1 MRARG
6 ALSFL
11 AVTLAPAVARADDV
25 PDLGKLAALIRWS
38 GVVASI
44 PLLLGAMLLI
54 RMVERT
60 GDRLAARFPNRRPTV
75 QKVQTSLRFLLY
87 IAAFSLAIGL
97 SFRLDST
104 SLAVIGG
111 SLAVAVGFALRDL
124 VASFVAGITI
134 MFDRPFQVG
143 DRVTYGGEYGDV
155 IKIGLRSVRLLTLDH
170 NFVTIPNNR
179 VLTDVTVSSNYAAL
193 EMQVPIDFYIG
204 MDQDA
209 DLAIVII
216 REACLTSPYVFLA
229 HPVVV
234 EVRQVSFEQMTALR
248 LKARP
253 YVFNCKY
260 ERDFETDVHL
270 RVLEGFRKHGITAP
284 RAMV

>member
-1 MRARG
+1 MT
-6 ALSFL
+6 
-11 AVTLAPAVARADDV
+11 VVMLAPTVAYADDV
-25 PDLGKLAALIRWS
+25 PDLSKMAALIRWT
-38 GVVASI
+38 GVVASV
-44 PLLLGAMLLI
+44 PLIVGAMLLI

-60 GDRLAARFPNRRPTV
+60 GDRIASRMPNRRPTV

-124 VASFVAGITI
+124 VASFVAGVTI

-155 IKIGLRSVRLLTLDH
+155 IKIGLRSVRISTLEQSI
-170 NFVTIPNNR
+170 VTIPNNR
-179 VLTDVTVSSNYAAL
+179 VLTDVAVSSNYGAL

-204 MDQDA
+204 MDQNA
-209 DLAIVII
+209 EEAIAII
-216 REACLTSPYVFLA
+216 RESCLTSPYVFLA

-234 EVRQVSFEQMTALR
+234 EVRQVLLQEMTALH

-253 YVFNCKY
+253 HVYNCKY
-260 ERDFETDVHL
+260 ERAFETDVHL
-270 RVLEGFRKHGITAP
+270 RVLEGFRKHGVLPP
-284 RAMV
+284 RARVGAG